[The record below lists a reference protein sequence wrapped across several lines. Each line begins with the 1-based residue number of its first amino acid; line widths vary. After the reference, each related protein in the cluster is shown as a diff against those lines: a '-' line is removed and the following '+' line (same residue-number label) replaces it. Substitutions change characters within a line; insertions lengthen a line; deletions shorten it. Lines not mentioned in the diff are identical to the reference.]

1 MHEPRRLI
9 AARLIA
15 GLAACLGGG
24 SMPGCGSPP
33 PHEEKGDLSV
43 QVTLPATVVFDSL
56 TYQVSGNGIQP
67 IVRNVTIVGSPTT
80 GFAYFSGLPAH
91 PGYDVEVN
99 GTSHDGLTICAAS
112 GKANILPEQTTSL
125 SLTLGCAT
133 KGGDALVTGV
143 FACHLISSVVVAP
156 EQTSVGGGVTVAAQ
170 PIDLDAG
177 ALTYSWTATSGTFA
191 NPSASNTTFVCGTA
205 GSIAVTVTATS
216 GQCSD
221 RIAMAVQ
228 CVAN

>member
-1 MHEPRRLI
+1 
-9 AARLIA
+9 
-15 GLAACLGGG
+15 
-24 SMPGCGSPP
+24 MPGCGSPP

-99 GTSHDGLTICAAS
+99 GTSHDGLTICAA
-112 GKANILPEQTTSL
+112 
-125 SLTLGCAT
+125 
-133 KGGDALVTGV
+133 
-143 FACHLISSVVVAP
+143 
-156 EQTSVGGGVTVAAQ
+156 
-170 PIDLDAG
+170 
-177 ALTYSWTATSGTFA
+177 TSGTFA